1 MTAYNDNLKSNS
13 DNQGS
18 NDKTSGNQTS
28 DSQTL
33 NNQTLNNQTMKVTV
47 NNAPADNP
55 ATLWL
60 IDDDAALRLVLAD
73 TFEDAGLTVISFTQ
87 AQAAW
92 TRLNDILQQR
102 ESATQLPD
110 VILTDIRM
118 PMMDGLSFSDWVH
131 KHFPALPIVIMTAHS
146 DLTSAINS
154 YQTGAFEY
162 LPKPFDLD
170 DAVATIYKAINFQPD
185 MAKADQPNESDAKT
199 TANKSPETDTKS
211 TSKNKATHN
220 TKTDTKAHKTTK
232 NKAEIKTDTQANDN
246 PSGIIGQSQAMQTVF
261 RAIGR
266 LAHSP
271 ITVLITGESGTGKEL
286 VASALHQHSPRHQ
299 QSFIALNMA
308 AIPHDLIESE
318 LFGHEK
324 GAFTGAT
331 TTRQGR
337 FEQADGGTLFL
348 DEIGDMPFSTQTR
361 LLRVLANGEFF
372 RVGGQQPVKVDVRI
386 IAATHQNLEEL
397 VKLGRFRE
405 DLFYRLNVI
414 RLPLPPLRTRRED
427 IPALTSY
434 FMQRAAKQMNTALKQ
449 LQPAALQ
456 IMQAFDWRGN
466 VRQLE
471 NVCLWL
477 TVMATG
483 DTVMVDDLPPELLEA
498 MPANTELQPQQT
510 SSSSEFDQYNQ
521 QHNGD
526 SSHSPNIDSNNLNS
540 NNLNSS
546 NLNSQ
551 NNQTQN
557 IAKNPSW
564 QQALAEW
571 AKQALQTGETDI
583 LQTATPEF
591 ERVLLTAALNHSGG
605 KKIAAANLLGWGR
618 NTLTRKL
625 QQLDMSAAETQTKE

>member
-1 MTAYNDNLKSNS
+1 MTQYNDTQHLTSNE
-13 DNQGS
+13 QIP
-18 NDKTSGNQTS
+18 
-28 DSQTL
+28 
-33 NNQTLNNQTMKVTV
+33 MVTV
-47 NNAPADNP
+47 NNAPDTTP

-73 TFEDAGLTVISFTQ
+73 TFEDAGLSVISFTQ

-92 TRLNDILQQR
+92 TRLNDVLQQH
-102 ESATQLPD
+102 EAADQLPD

-131 KHFPALPIVIMTAHS
+131 QHFPKLPIVIMTAHS
-146 DLTSAINS
+146 DLTSAISS

-170 DAVATIYKAINFQPD
+170 DAVTTIYKAINY
-185 MAKADQPNESDAKT
+185 QPNLVVSSHSIESNT
-199 TANKSPETDTKS
+199 NVSTDTKEQPA
-211 TSKNKATHN
+211 SKPNVAKSARKPPKAAENKAQEKPKPQTN
-220 TKTDTKAHKTTK
+220 
-232 NKAEIKTDTQANDN
+232 NN

-286 VASALHQHSPRHQ
+286 VASALHEHSPRAQ
-299 QSFIALNMA
+299 QPFIALNMA

-348 DEIGDMPFSTQTR
+348 DEIGDMPYSTQTR

-386 IAATHQNLEEL
+386 IAATHQNLEAL
-397 VKLGRFRE
+397 VKQGKFRE

-414 RLPLPPLRTRRED
+414 RLPLPPLRTRPED
-427 IPALTSY
+427 IPALATY
-434 FMQRAAKQMNTALKQ
+434 FMQRAAEQMNSAEKQLHPTALQ
-449 LQPAALQ
+449 V
-456 IMQAFDWRGN
+456 MQSFEWRGN

-483 DTVMVDDLPPELLEA
+483 DMVMVEDLPPELIEK
-498 MPANTELQPQQT
+498 MPSPQEPRSQQNLSVIET
-510 SSSSEFDQYNQ
+510 TQNP
-521 QHNGD
+521 QHNDGAY
-526 SSHSPNIDSNNLNS
+526 SPNKNH
-540 NNLNSS
+540 
-546 NLNSQ
+546 Q
-551 NNQTQN
+551 NNQASQTNENQ
-557 IAKNPSW
+557 SW
-564 QQALAEW
+564 QQALAIW
-571 AKQALQTGETDI
+571 AEQSLQTGETDI

-591 ERVLLTAALNHSGG
+591 ERVLLKAALNHSGG

-625 QQLDMSAAETQTKE
+625 QQLDITASDRQDN

>member
-1 MTAYNDNLKSNS
+1 MTDYNHTHNPKSDNDSSSDQNFDHQTPDNQALNSQKINDQRVNAQTEKATVDNL
-13 DNQGS
+13 
-18 NDKTSGNQTS
+18 T
-28 DSQTL
+28 
-33 NNQTLNNQTMKVTV
+33 NNHS
-47 NNAPADNP
+47 

-60 IDDDAALRLVLAD
+60 IDDDAALRLILAD

-92 TRLNDILQQR
+92 TRLNDILQQP
-102 ESATQLPD
+102 ESAEPLPD

-118 PMMDGLSFSDWVH
+118 PMMDGLSFSDWVNRN
-131 KHFPALPIVIMTAHS
+131 FPKLPIVIMTAHS

-170 DAVATIYKAINFQPD
+170 DAVATIYKAINYQPNRATNPKITESD
-185 MAKADQPNESDAKT
+185 IDATLDTASNKAVTSEATTKSINTTHPVSKTHKPARSQPKIKADA
-199 TANKSPETDTKS
+199 
-211 TSKNKATHN
+211 
-220 TKTDTKAHKTTK
+220 
-232 NKAEIKTDTQANDN
+232 DTQDQPQVQSQAQSN

-286 VASALHQHSPRHQ
+286 VASALHQHSPRKQ
-299 QSFIALNMA
+299 QPFIALNMA

-337 FEQADGGTLFL
+337 FEQANGGTLFL

-361 LLRVLANGEFF
+361 LLRVLANGEFY

-427 IPALTSY
+427 IPALATY
-434 FMQRAAKQMNTALKQ
+434 FMQRAAEQMNTTPKQ
-449 LQPAALQ
+449 LHPAT
-456 IMQAFDWRGN
+456 MQMMQSFEWRGN

-483 DTVMVDDLPPELLEA
+483 DTVMVDDLPPELLEHS
-498 MPANTELQPQQT
+498 PLKPQQA
-510 SSSSEFDQYNQ
+510 SLSEQETIPDQHHHAGADIFHEGFENQ
-521 QHNGD
+521 N
-526 SSHSPNIDSNNLNS
+526 
-540 NNLNSS
+540 
-546 NLNSQ
+546 
-551 NNQTQN
+551 
-557 IAKNPSW
+557 W
-564 QQALAEW
+564 QQALAIW
-571 AKQALQTGETDI
+571 AEQSLQEGETDI

-591 ERVLLTAALNHSGG
+591 ERILLTAALKHSGG

-625 QQLDMSAAETQTKE
+625 QQLDIPS

>member
-1 MTAYNDNLKSNS
+1 MTDYNDKQNPKS
-13 DNQGS
+13 DNHLS
-18 NDKTSGNQTS
+18 NDRNLDNQALNTQIIN
-28 DSQTL
+28 DQTA
-33 NNQTLNNQTMKVTV
+33 KVTV
-47 NNAPADNP
+47 NNNSNKEA

-60 IDDDAALRLVLAD
+60 IDDDAALRLILAD

-92 TRLNDILQQR
+92 TRLNGILQQT
-102 ESATQLPD
+102 ESVEPLPD

-131 KHFPALPIVIMTAHS
+131 KNFPTLPIVIMTAHS

-170 DAVATIYKAINFQPD
+170 DAVATIYKAINY
-185 MAKADQPNESDAKT
+185 QPNMVVNHQKSESD
-199 TANKSPETDTKS
+199 TALNSDTGIN
-211 TSKNKATHN
+211 NKATG
-220 TKTDTKAHKTTK
+220 TKEKPAKKSRPAHKTQKPTTQKPK
-232 NKAEIKTDTQANDN
+232 NSKTINGKTEIQAQAQNN

-286 VASALHQHSPRHQ
+286 VASALHQHSPRKQ
-299 QSFIALNMA
+299 QPFIALNMA

-337 FEQADGGTLFL
+337 FEQANGGTLFL

-361 LLRVLANGEFF
+361 LLRVLANGEFY

-414 RLPLPPLRTRRED
+414 RLPLPPLRTRPED
-427 IPALTSY
+427 IPALATF
-434 FMQRAAKQMNTALKQ
+434 FMQRAAEQMNTTAKQ
-449 LQPAALQ
+449 LHPEALQ
-456 IMQAFDWRGN
+456 MMQSFEWRGN

-483 DTVMVDDLPPELLEA
+483 DTVMIDDLPPELLE
-498 MPANTELQPQQT
+498 
-510 SSSSEFDQYNQ
+510 SSSLKSKSKQALPLSTQETAQDYHQKDHANVDIQAYDEFDNQ
-521 QHNGD
+521 N
-526 SSHSPNIDSNNLNS
+526 
-540 NNLNSS
+540 
-546 NLNSQ
+546 
-551 NNQTQN
+551 
-557 IAKNPSW
+557 W
-564 QQALAEW
+564 QQALAIW
-571 AKQALQTGETDI
+571 AAQSLQSGETDI
-583 LQTATPEF
+583 LQAAMPEF
-591 ERVLLTAALNHSGG
+591 ERVLLTAALKHSGG

-625 QQLDMSAAETQTKE
+625 QQLDVSS

>member
-1 MTAYNDNLKSNS
+1 MTQYNDTQHLTSNE
-13 DNQGS
+13 QMPMG
-18 NDKTSGNQTS
+18 
-28 DSQTL
+28 
-33 NNQTLNNQTMKVTV
+33 TV
-47 NNAPADNP
+47 NKNPDNEP

-92 TRLNDILQQR
+92 TRLNDILQVSES
-102 ESATQLPD
+102 ESAKLLPD

-118 PMMDGLSFSDWVH
+118 PLMDGLSFSDWVH
-131 KHFPALPIVIMTAHS
+131 KHFPKLPIVIMTAHS
-146 DLTSAINS
+146 DLTSAISS

-170 DAVATIYKAINFQPD
+170 DAVATIYKAINYQPNLVVSNDSIESNTNINTD
-185 MAKADQPNESDAKT
+185 MASVAAV
-199 TANKSPETDTKS
+199 KS
-211 TSKNKATHN
+211 TVKEHPTSKPHSAKSARKTPKAAESKTHE
-220 TKTDTKAHKTTK
+220 KPKP
-232 NKAEIKTDTQANDN
+232 QANHN

-286 VASALHQHSPRHQ
+286 VASALHQHSPRKNKT
-299 QSFIALNMA
+299 FIALNMA

-331 TTRQGR
+331 TSRQGR

-397 VKLGRFRE
+397 VKQGRFRE

-427 IPALTSY
+427 IPALTTY
-434 FMQRAAKQMNTALKQ
+434 FMQRAAEQMNTAPKQ
-449 LQPAALQ
+449 LHPAA
-456 IMQAFDWRGN
+456 MQMILSFEWRGN

-483 DTVMVDDLPPELLEA
+483 DTVMIDDLPPELLENSA
-498 MPANTELQPQQT
+498 ATLESQYPI
-510 SSSSEFDQYNQ
+510 SSEYMTES
-521 QHNGD
+521 QH
-526 SSHSPNIDSNNLNS
+526 LQ
-540 NNLNSS
+540 
-546 NLNSQ
+546 SQ
-551 NNQTQN
+551 HAFGAQ
-557 IAKNPSW
+557 SW
-564 QQALAEW
+564 QQALAVW
-571 AKQALQTGETDI
+571 AKKSLQAGATDI

-625 QQLDMSAAETQTKE
+625 QQLDLSSYQE

>member
-1 MTAYNDNLKSNS
+1 MTAYNDHATSNS

-18 NDKTSGNQTS
+18 AQTS
-28 DSQTL
+28 D
-33 NNQTLNNQTMKVTV
+33 NQESSNRESDKREPDNQATKVTV
-47 NNAPADNP
+47 NNAPNTNP

-92 TRLNDILQQR
+92 TRLNDILQQQ
-102 ESATQLPD
+102 ESAAQLPD

-131 KHFPALPIVIMTAHS
+131 EHFPKLPIVIMTAHS

-170 DAVATIYKAINFQPD
+170 DAVVTIYKAINY
-185 MAKADQPNESDAKT
+185 QPNMLAAAAANSTAESAPKT
-199 TANKSPETDTKS
+199 ITKNLSDTLPNMQVQPNTNTRPKLAS
-211 TSKNKATHN
+211 KATLVS
-220 TKTDTKAHKTTK
+220 KTNKTSSPK
-232 NKAEIKTDTQANDN
+232 IKVKPAISANDN

-299 QSFIALNMA
+299 QPFIALNMA

-348 DEIGDMPFSTQTR
+348 DEIGDMPYSTQTR

-372 RVGGQQPVKVDVRI
+372 RVGGQQPVKVNVRI

-397 VKLGRFRE
+397 VKQGKFRE

-414 RLPLPPLRTRRED
+414 RLPLPPLRTRPED
-427 IPALTSY
+427 IPALANY
-434 FMQRAAKQMNTALKQ
+434 FMQRAAEQMNSAEKQLHPTALH
-449 LQPAALQ
+449 
-456 IMQAFDWRGN
+456 IMQAFEWRGN

-483 DTVMVDDLPPELLEA
+483 DTVMVDDLPPELLENISSDLEEYQEQSQPSQA
-498 MPANTELQPQQT
+498 MT
-510 SSSSEFDQYNQ
+510 
-521 QHNGD
+521 HNEQIRPH
-526 SSHSPNIDSNNLNS
+526 SHSS
-540 NNLNSS
+540 
-546 NLNSQ
+546 
-551 NNQTQN
+551 
-557 IAKNPSW
+557 SW
-564 QQALAEW
+564 QQALAAW
-571 AKQALQTGETDI
+571 AEQSLQTGETDI
-583 LQTATPEF
+583 LQAATPEF

-625 QQLDMSAAETQTKE
+625 QQLDISSAEGQNNRH

>member
-1 MTAYNDNLKSNS
+1 MTKYNDNHKPKSN
-13 DNQGS
+13 NQMS
-18 NDKTSGNQTS
+18 NDQMMTDQAINNKTI
-28 DSQTL
+28 
-33 NNQTLNNQTMKVTV
+33 KVTV
-47 NNAPADNP
+47 NNAPDDNP

-73 TFEDAGLTVISFTQ
+73 TFEDAGLRVISFTQ
-87 AQAAW
+87 ARAAW

-102 ESATQLPD
+102 ESAAQLPD

-118 PMMDGLSFSDWVH
+118 PLMNGLSFSDWVH
-131 KHFPALPIVIMTAHS
+131 QHFPKLPIVIMTAHS

-170 DAVATIYKAINFQPD
+170 DAVAIIYKAINY
-185 MAKADQPNESDAKT
+185 QPNMVIENHTIGSNASIAINSLPDTNTKPDAKT
-199 TANKSPETDTKS
+199 KLQSRSNKEA
-211 TSKNKATHN
+211 KNKLEV
-220 TKTDTKAHKTTK
+220 KTDTK
-232 NKAEIKTDTQANDN
+232 ANDN

-286 VASALHQHSPRHQ
+286 VASALHQHSPRQ
-299 QSFIALNMA
+299 QQPFIALNMA

-331 TTRQGR
+331 TMRQGR

-361 LLRVLANGEFF
+361 LLRVLANGEFY

-397 VKLGRFRE
+397 VKQGRFRE

-427 IPALTSY
+427 IPALAIY
-434 FMQRAAKQMNTALKQ
+434 FMQRAAEQMNTAPKQ
-449 LQPAALQ
+449 LHPAALQ
-456 IMQAFDWRGN
+456 IMQSFEWRGN

-483 DTVMVDDLPPELLEA
+483 DTVMVDDLPPELLEHISS
-498 MPANTELQPQQT
+498 TLELHQEQSL
-510 SSSSEFDQYNQ
+510 SSLELAQSNPIYNR
-521 QHNGD
+521 
-526 SSHSPNIDSNNLNS
+526 PR
-540 NNLNSS
+540 
-546 NLNSQ
+546 
-551 NNQTQN
+551 
-557 IAKNPSW
+557 APSW
-564 QQALAEW
+564 QQALADW
-571 AKQALQTGETDI
+571 AEQSLQAGAVDI

-591 ERVLLTAALNHSGG
+591 ERVLLMAALNHSGG

-625 QQLDMSAAETQTKE
+625 QQLDISSLEEQMNKN

>member
-18 NDKTSGNQTS
+18 NDKMSGNQIS

-33 NNQTLNNQTMKVTV
+33 NNQTLNNQALNNQTMKVTV

-185 MAKADQPNESDAKT
+185 MAKIDQPNESDAKT

-211 TSKNKATHN
+211 TSKNTATHN
-220 TKTDTKAHKTTK
+220 TKTATKAHKTTK
-232 NKAEIKTDTQANDN
+232 NKAEIKNDSQANDN

-434 FMQRAAKQMNTALKQ
+434 FMQRAAKQMNTSLKQ

-526 SSHSPNIDSNNLNS
+526 SSHNPNIDSNNLNI
-540 NNLNSS
+540 
-546 NLNSQ
+546 
-551 NNQTQN
+551 QTQN